1 MDNKN
6 SNKVQKNEQ
15 ESNGL
20 ADFKNENEK
29 VIYITYYLCINNKY
43 NL

>member
-1 MDNKN
+1 MENKN

-20 ADFKNENEK
+20 AVFKNENEE
-29 VIYITYYLCINNKY
+29 VMYILLIICI
-43 NL
+43 